1 MSKVDVAE
9 LSEKIIRG
17 LELSFD
23 KMLIQKQ
30 KQNEELVF
38 ERNGKI
44 VLVKAE
50 DLIKERNLKKK

>member
-1 MSKVDVAE
+1 MSKVDVEE
-9 LSEKIIRG
+9 LSEKIIKG

-23 KMLIQKQ
+23 RMLIKKQ

-50 DLIKERNLKKK
+50 DLIKE

>member
-1 MSKVDVAE
+1 MSKVDVEE
-9 LSEKIIRG
+9 LSEKIIKG

-23 KMLIQKQ
+23 KMLVQKQ

-44 VLVKAE
+44 VFVKAE
-50 DLIKERNLKKK
+50 DLIMERKLKKK

>member
-1 MSKVDVAE
+1 MSKVDVIE
-9 LSEKIIRG
+9 LSEKIIKG

-50 DLIKERNLKKK
+50 DLIKERNLNKK

>member
-9 LSEKIIRG
+9 LSEKIIKG

-23 KMLIQKQ
+23 KMLIEKQ

-44 VLVKAE
+44 VLIKAA

>member
-1 MSKVDVAE
+1 MSRVDVAE
-9 LSEKIIRG
+9 LSEKIIKG

-44 VLVKAE
+44 VFVKAE
-50 DLIKERNLKKK
+50 DLIKERNQKKK

>member
-1 MSKVDVAE
+1 MSKVDVVE
-9 LSEKIIRG
+9 LGEKIIKG

-30 KQNEELVF
+30 KQNEDLVF

-50 DLIKERNLKKK
+50 DLIKERKLKKK

>member
-1 MSKVDVAE
+1 MSKEDVAE
-9 LSEKIIRG
+9 LSEKIIKG

-23 KMLIQKQ
+23 KMLIEKQ

-50 DLIKERNLKKK
+50 DLIKERNQKKK

>member
-9 LSEKIIRG
+9 LSEKIIKG

>member
-9 LSEKIIRG
+9 LSEKIIKG

-30 KQNEELVF
+30 KKNEELVF

-44 VLVKAE
+44 VLIKAE